1 RDLEVVDDLESAA
14 GCGEVVQVMFG
25 GPREEVDA
33 AAPGLSSELAGHARV
48 ERTVYPQSGVG
59 ILDVLARGVSKGEAL
74 DFLQRRWG
82 IAAAETLAI
91 GDNWNDHDMLERA
104 GLGLV
109 MGNADPEMRKL
120 GLPLLPTNDEDG
132 VAVAIE
138 AHILGR

>member
-1 RDLEVVDDLESAA
+1 
-14 GCGEVVQVMFG
+14 
-25 GPREEVDA
+25 EVDA